1 MSKLVDVNHQ
11 GLIYHRRN
19 IAII

>member
-11 GLIYHRRN
+11 GSIYYRKN